1 MPPVST
7 FARAPEVAPKRP
19 DVPPPPPSFRSNT
32 LAGVSAEELLGEEGK
47 ALMDSVKRREADRRP
62 GVDYDTRKVKQ
73 AGGFA
78 EAAPPVANAP
88 QSRAPIS
95 PIPVAQHPVSP
106 LPPRPVQAHYV
117 PPVSPLPARQAT
129 VLPPRAQDSSRMAF
143 AEAGGDASPSDDLG
157 YEKPV
162 DFGGDSAAAVTDSS
176 EVVYEEEELSE
187 GDLADGEQAARES
200 QAQEEMEQL
209 VGYMLWLQGVITVEE
224 VEEAIQS
231 ADPTEAREDV
241 MALLNNS
248 GFTGQESLYRFLAR
262 HESVAPVDLTVT
274 VPTEAA
280 LGTLRPAVAR
290 AYRVI
295 PLAVLGKI
303 LLVAASMPFEP
314 QRLLELRSLT
324 GRKIKVFVTSAEEI
338 DASLKKF
345 YPGGPR
351 AGSGRQAA
359 VADRPATGEVPKPAA
374 PGGTLEQGYDPTVN
388 GEDSGLYVSV
398 TGPKKASIPE
408 DVALESAEDAD
419 RGQTTPVST
428 STDFSP
434 TDSTQVGRDRSEAAD
449 SGDLDESS
457 LGGGPDPMGDDNEL
471 RLGDTDKTADKK
483 TLSEKPIDSGPE
495 DLDPFGD

>member
-1 MPPVST
+1 
-7 FARAPEVAPKRP
+7 
-19 DVPPPPPSFRSNT
+19 
-32 LAGVSAEELLGEEGK
+32 
-47 ALMDSVKRREADRRP
+47 MDSVKRREADRRP

-157 YEKPV
+157 YENPWTLAETAPQQLLTPAKSCTRRRNSARATSLMASKRLGSRRPRRKWSSWWATCSGCRALSRSKRSRKP
-162 DFGGDSAAAVTDSS
+162 
-176 EVVYEEEELSE
+176 Y
-187 GDLADGEQAARES
+187 S
-200 QAQEEMEQL
+200 QQ
-209 VGYMLWLQGVITVEE
+209 I
-224 VEEAIQS
+224 
-231 ADPTEAREDV
+231 PRRREDV

-262 HESVAPVDLTVT
+262 HESVAPVDLAVT

-471 RLGDTDKTADKK
+471 RLGDTDKAADKK
-483 TLSEKPIDSGPE
+483 TLSENPLILVPRTWIHLATEPGCRQADNVAGRGLAASRHLEQYGVQA
-495 DLDPFGD
+495 LCRIS